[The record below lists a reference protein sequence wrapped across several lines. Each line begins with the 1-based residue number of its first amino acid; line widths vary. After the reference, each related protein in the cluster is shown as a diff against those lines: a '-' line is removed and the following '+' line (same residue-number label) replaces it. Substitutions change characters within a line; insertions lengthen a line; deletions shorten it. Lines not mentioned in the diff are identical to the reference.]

1 MLNCESCQIL
11 MADAIYDEIDT
22 AQERK
27 LQEHVESCS
36 ACQAMFAELKIA
48 NTDLLEAGLSSRN
61 FDDIPERASLDRLF
75 EELEPNLDRIDA
87 EKYRQLPKR
96 NIAPWAA
103 AITAIA
109 ASVIVFISLPSN
121 LTRHSANNR
130 HCTRANR
137 TSTDRFKPRCKSGLN
152 ELFGSSTSHVNASC

>member
-103 AITAIA
+103 AITGVCLPFW
-109 ASVIVFISLPSN
+109 SSLRNPFD
-121 LTRHSANNR
+121 LRPHQY
-130 HCTRANR
+130 C
-137 TSTDRFKPRCKSGLN
+137 FQ
-152 ELFGSSTSHVNASC
+152 